1 MHINEYCIPRKPQNW
16 PNPIYQCSFGRFPNS
31 LKLAKVIPVYKKDD
45 SSLISNYRPISLLPS
60 ISKVLEKLVYKRL
73 FKFLIN
79 NNLLNPN
86 QFGFIKGYSTDY
98 ALLQLYDKITES
110 LSNREHIIGVFMDLS
125 KAFDTLDHKTLIH
138 KLKSYGI
145 RGLALSWFSDYL
157 SNRQQYVVFDYVE
170 SQRLNITCGVPQG
183 SILGPLLF
191 IIYIN
196 DIVNSSPLLNYI
208 MFADDT
214 NIFYSHKSIDTLNNI
229 LNIELTKVSEWFK
242 SNKLSLN
249 ISKTNFIHFRN
260 HNSPRVNCNLF
271 IDNLTI
277 TEKTSTKFLGVTIDS
292 NLRWNEHIRNIH
304 TTVSRNTGI
313 LYKLK
318 DILTKKSLFI
328 LYNSFI
334 LSHIMYCNTVWGNCS
349 STKINAPLLLQKR
362 ALRVITH
369 SKYLDHTDP
378 LFRRLKTLKV
388 HDIHTLQ
395 TSIYMYKLTQ
405 KQLPTLFYNTFKLN
419 SNIHSYPTRRSNDY
433 HLENPKIILAQ
444 KSIRHHGPDIWNSL
458 PSEIKRSSSLHSFKA
473 LLKNNLISRYCAN
486 E

>member
-1 MHINEYCIPRKPQNW
+1 MFDI
-16 PNPIYQCSFGRFPNS
+16 FPNS

-45 SSLISNYRPISLLPS
+45 SFLISNYRPISLLPS

-86 QFGFIKGYSTDY
+86 QFGFRKGYSTDY

-110 LSNREHIIGVFMDLS
+110 LSNREHIIGVFMDL
-125 KAFDTLDHKTLIH
+125 FDTLDHK
-138 KLKSYGI
+138 
-145 RGLALSWFSDYL
+145 WFSDYL
-157 SNRQQYVVFDYVE
+157 SNRQQYVVFNYVE

-214 NIFYSHKSIDTLNNI
+214 NIFYSHKSIDTFNNI
-229 LNIELTKVSEWFK
+229 LNIKLIKVSEWFK

-318 DILTKKSLFI
+318 DILTKKVFI
-328 LYNSFI
+328 
-334 LSHIMYCNTVWGNCS
+334 HIV
-349 STKINAPLLLQKR
+349 
-362 ALRVITH
+362 
-369 SKYLDHTDP
+369 
-378 LFRRLKTLKV
+378 
-388 HDIHTLQ
+388 
-395 TSIYMYKLTQ
+395 
-405 KQLPTLFYNTFKLN
+405 
-419 SNIHSYPTRRSNDY
+419 
-433 HLENPKIILAQ
+433 
-444 KSIRHHGPDIWNSL
+444 
-458 PSEIKRSSSLHSFKA
+458 
-473 LLKNNLISRYCAN
+473 
-486 E
+486 